1 MEKFEHTIRVGW
13 GDCDPARIVYTARI
27 PAFALEAIDA
37 WWENYLDG
45 DGWYQ
50 MEMDRDVGTPFV
62 HMSLDFLSPI
72 TPRHRL
78 ICEVWPIKLGEKS
91 ISFRVIGRQDGT
103 VSFTGRFVCVFTLAH
118 AFTSQPAPPDIREIV
133 QDLIRPDIAE

>member
-1 MEKFEHTIRVGW
+1 MAGYEHSIRVGW

-37 WWENYLDG
+37 WWEHHLAG
-45 DGWYQ
+45 DGWFQ

-78 ICEVWPIKLGEKS
+78 LCEVWPVKLGGKS
-91 ISFRVIGRQDGT
+91 ITFRVIGRQDGKDC
-103 VSFTGRFVCVFTLAH
+103 FTGRFVCVFTLAH
-118 AFTSQPAPPDIREIV
+118 AFTSQTPPPDIRQVVEE
-133 QDLIRPDIAE
+133 QIRPDIAE